1 MFGVRG
7 TSCDGTAAA
16 DAPPTSEKVN
26 PAAPNTGTDFV
37 RRFRLEA
44 CFTLGMLAFLH
55 KICSESRTKNCTLCK
70 CSMQDWLGPLTC
82 RWGGESLDF
91 MLMNEFGAADRI
103 TIPWSLVFPDNRSAQ
118 ARNGRWRRACL
129 VTGPS
134 NNS

>member
-1 MFGVRG
+1 
-7 TSCDGTAAA
+7 
-16 DAPPTSEKVN
+16 
-26 PAAPNTGTDFV
+26 
-37 RRFRLEA
+37 
-44 CFTLGMLAFLH
+44 
-55 KICSESRTKNCTLCK
+55 
-70 CSMQDWLGPLTC
+70 MQDWLGPLTC